1 MQFMYVGCY
10 METLRH
16 MIFNLCWAPW
26 CIMIIILKEIHILF
40 LQFCKTN
47 NLKDQ
52 NMDSLRKKIPIFA
65 SPKDKICQGFQFL
78 VLHSIL
84 FFRIK
89 LFVRSLLFGLV
100 NLQDQQKMNTFKTK
114 WILFHFF
121 LFKVFIFSS
130 CELIRQKKVSLK
142 RSTLFGLAKL

>member
-1 MQFMYVGCY
+1 
-10 METLRH
+10 MEMSKH
-16 MIFNLCWAPW
+16 VVFNLGWVPW
-26 CIMIIILKEIHILF
+26 WTINYLRPVLGISVLWLLF
-40 LQFCKTN
+40 KRKSIFCFCKFARPKYG
-47 NLKDQ
+47 L
-52 NMDSLRKKIPIFA
+52 LEKKIAIFA